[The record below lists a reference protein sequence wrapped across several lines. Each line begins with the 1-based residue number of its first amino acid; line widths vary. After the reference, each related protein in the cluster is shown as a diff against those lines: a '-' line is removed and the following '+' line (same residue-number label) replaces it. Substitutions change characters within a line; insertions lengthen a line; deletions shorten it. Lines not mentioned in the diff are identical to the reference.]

1 MKKIFLILIAILGIA
16 IQGYSS
22 PNDEETFTYRVLSIT
37 QCIIKNGEV
46 FEGETTFP
54 KDDRIVYVDNDE
66 VSVIINKT
74 GIKITFDIKNFEFKD
89 GNLVYTTR
97 HNLSG
102 DKVAILVKRFN
113 NGIFTFSFINF
124 NDENCYI
131 YRVEYFK

>member
-1 MKKIFLILIAILGIA
+1 MEKYF
-16 IQGYSS
+16 
-22 PNDEETFTYRVLSIT
+22 
-37 QCIIKNGEV
+37 
-46 FEGETTFP
+46 
-54 KDDRIVYVDNDE
+54 VYVDNDE

-74 GIKITFDIKNFEFKD
+74 GIKITFNIKDFEFKD

>member
-1 MKKIFLILIAILGIA
+1 MKKLFLILIAILGIA

-37 QCIIKNGEV
+37 QCVIKDGEV

-54 KDDRIVYVDNDE
+54 KDNRIVYVDNDE

-74 GIKITFDIKNFEFKD
+74 GIKITFDIKDFEFKD

-113 NGIFTFSFINF
+113 NGIYTFSFINF

-131 YRVEYFK
+131 YKVEYFK

>member
-1 MKKIFLILIAILGIA
+1 MTVLLGI
-16 IQGYSS
+16 IVQGYSS

-37 QCIIKNGEV
+37 QCIIKDGEV

-74 GIKITFDIKNFEFKD
+74 GIKITFDIKDFEFKD

-113 NGIFTFSFINF
+113 NGIYTFSFINF

>member
-1 MKKIFLILIAILGIA
+1 MIAILGIA

-22 PNDEETFTYRVLSIT
+22 PNDETFTYRVLSIT
-37 QCIIKNGEV
+37 QCVIKDGEV

-74 GIKITFDIKNFEFKD
+74 GIKITFNIKDFEFKD